1 MPHTRTPIAAGNWK
15 MHVSPSDAV
24 PLVRSMRDPLGRFRD
39 VEVVFF
45 PTALALTTVSEM
57 LRGSPIAVGAQN
69 CHWEAKGAYT
79 GEIAAP
85 MLRGLVQYVLVGHSE
100 RRALFGDTDDAVRR
114 KVEAVL
120 RAGLTPMLCVGEEL
134 AQREAGQTT
143 DVVARQVAAALDG
156 LAVSPER
163 LVVAYEPVWAIGT
176 GKACPPSTA
185 DQVVG
190 GVVRGVLSELFG
202 SETADGIRILYGG
215 SVNETNATDYFS
227 QPDIDGALV
236 GGASLKP
243 RSFIGI
249 ARAAWETRTPGGRR

>member
-1 MPHTRTPIAAGNWK
+1 MPQRRIPIAAGNWK
-15 MHVSPSDAV
+15 MHLSPGDAMS
-24 PLVRSMRDPLGRFRD
+24 LVRSMRDPLGRFRD

-69 CHWEAKGAYT
+69 CHWETKGAFT

-85 MLRGLVQYVLVGHSE
+85 MLRGLAKYVLVGHSE
-100 RRALFGDTDDAVRR
+100 RRAMFGDTDEAVRA

-120 RAGLTPMLCVGEEL
+120 LAGLVPMLCVGEEL

-143 DVVARQVAAALDG
+143 DVVARQVIAALDG
-156 LAVSPER
+156 LTVRPDR
-163 LVVAYEPVWAIGT
+163 LVVAYEPIWAIGT
-176 GKACPPSTA
+176 GKACPPHTA
-185 DQVVG
+185 NQVVG

-202 SETADGIRILYGG
+202 DEAAGQIRILYGG
-215 SVNETNATDYFS
+215 SVTDTNATDYFS

-243 RSFIGI
+243 DAFVGI
-249 ARAAWETRTPGGRR
+249 ARAAWETRTAGGRR

>member
-15 MHVSPSDAV
+15 MHVSPGDAV

-85 MLRGLVQYVLVGHSE
+85 MLQGLVQYVLVGHSE
-100 RRALFGDTDDAVRR
+100 RRALFGDTDEAVRR

-134 AQREAGQTT
+134 AEREAGQTT
-143 DVVARQVAAALDG
+143 DVVARQVIAALDG
-156 LAVSPER
+156 LAVRPER

-176 GKACPPSTA
+176 GKACPPHTA
-185 DQVVG
+185 NQVVG

-202 SETADGIRILYGG
+202 SEVADGIRILYGG
-215 SVNETNATDYFS
+215 SVNDTNATEYFS